1 MSRRLKRRATETDT
15 LRADPKANAV
25 GGTAATIRPFSKEP
39 PLAAKS
45 FRCRL
50 ITPIAQVLDEQVTSA
65 VIPAWDGLMG
75 FLPDRAPIVAKLGL
89 GELNLVFAD
98 TGKGKAGS
106 RSFLV
111 EDGFAQ
117 MVNNKLT
124 ILAARA
130 IPTESLTAT
139 EAQAELKEAEARKPD
154 PSKNAKV
161 EGDRISADRARARL
175 KVRLAGKSGG
185 RGI

>member
-1 MSRRLKRRATETDT
+1 M
-15 LRADPKANAV
+15 
-25 GGTAATIRPFSKEP
+25 
-39 PLAAKS
+39 AAKS

-50 ITPIAQVLDEQVTSA
+50 ITPIAQVLDEQVISA

-89 GELNLVFAD
+89 GELSLHFAD
-98 TGKGKAGS
+98 SGKGKGGS

-130 IPTESLTAT
+130 IPTETLTST
-139 EAQAELKEAEARKPD
+139 EAQAELREAEARRPD

-161 EGDRISADRARARL
+161 ESDRISADKARARL
-175 KVRLAGKSGG
+175 KVHLAQRSGG
-185 RGI
+185 KGI

>member
-1 MSRRLKRRATETDT
+1 
-15 LRADPKANAV
+15 
-25 GGTAATIRPFSKEP
+25 
-39 PLAAKS
+39 
-45 FRCRL
+45 L
-50 ITPIAQVLDEQVTSA
+50 ITPVAQVLDEQVTSA
-65 VIPAWDGLMG
+65 VLPAWDGLMG

-89 GELNLVFAD
+89 GELSLRFAD
-98 TGKGKAGS
+98 SSKGKGGS

-130 IPTESLTAT
+130 IPTESLTST
-139 EAQAELKEAEARKPD
+139 EAQAELKEAEARRPD

-161 EGDRISADRARARL
+161 EADRIKADKARARL
-175 KVRLAGKSGG
+175 KVQLAQKSGG
-185 RGI
+185 KGI